1 MSLADPTSSP
11 PVTPPPLGK
20 WRRRLR
26 RLLALSVVTYL
37 AAAAL
42 ASSGPP
48 ELAGLLAFAL
58 AAGLAFRAGDSPAS
72 EAVPLM
78 GTGLALASVVHG
90 AGAPL
95 FVRVIGDAGL
105 VVALVVAARDVL
117 ALSGTPS
124 LASALAPP
132 RPWAAALPAGFV
144 LVALL
149 LGGRSELSVAV
160 ALTLAGA
167 LVVALVLF
175 ELGRRRLE
183 LGVRARH
190 TATLAALLLGLGV
203 AAAFSRAAPSGFTDV
218 VLRAA
223 LAPAALGVVAIARRA
238 RELVVARLAR
248 LLVVVVVFG
257 GALVLFALDVAVRSP
272 LDAVPLVALT
282 AAGGVLIGVLAPRI
296 AEGLRPERGAWLD
309 AVRAAEDALLRDGE
323 TDGVSEALAHL
334 RAPLGSVAGPAAT
347 PTSPELWTFDPVRVL
362 KVDAAGYAHAS
373 EGLYPADVV
382 RFAAEE
388 PEATLRA
395 EVLAEL
401 EVRRPDLRP
410 ALRWLRD
417 RDAKVAVVITEGGE
431 PRGLLVVP
439 EGPRHDA
446 LTLEE
451 VVALKRLADR
461 FAGISGF
468 RAATARGLE
477 RERALRERIDGLED
491 RLATLE
497 HAAARE
503 AARHERATL
512 RLARPATVGLYAASS
527 RLAFEALEA
536 RTRVGAPLVVE
547 HPSGVD
553 PVPYV
558 ARAHLSGARAKGAL
572 VLVDGTAAREHEVAR
587 WTDPIASP
595 LALAD
600 RGVLVLVDG
609 AALPVDV
616 QRLVAQSLAE
626 KRAPWERAEPLDVVL
641 ALTRVPGEPSIEPAL
656 AARLGDAIEQP
667 VRLPG
672 LAERAEDLRAL
683 LTDRLAREGLRVRGE
698 PVALGD
704 SALARLVEHP
714 FPGDEL
720 ELAAVVQALVRG
732 ARGAVLTGEDVDRL
746 GLRAEPPPDARIR
759 LV

>member
-1 MSLADPTSSP
+1 MSLADPTASP
-11 PVTPPPLGK
+11 KVAPPPLGP

-26 RLLALSVVTYL
+26 RLLAVSVVVYV

-48 ELAGLLAFAL
+48 ELPGLIAFAVAVL
-58 AAGLAFRAGDSPAS
+58 FGYRAATSRAR
-72 EAVPLM
+72 EAVPLLA
-78 GTGLALASVVHG
+78 TAFALASVVRG
-90 AGAPL
+90 AAAPA
-95 FVRVIGDAGL
+95 FVRVLGDAGL
-105 VVALVVAARDVL
+105 VVVLVLAAREVL
-117 ALSGTPS
+117 LLAGTPS
-124 LASALAPP
+124 LASSLAPP

-144 LVALL
+144 LVALA
-149 LGGRSELSVAV
+149 LGGTSTVGVAV
-160 ALTLAGA
+160 ALALAAA
-167 LVVALVLF
+167 LVVALVVF

-183 LGVRARH
+183 LGVRARL
-190 TATLAALLLGLGV
+190 TAALAVMLLGLGV
-203 AAAFSRAAPSGFTDV
+203 AAALARAASSGFSDV
-218 VLRAA
+218 ALRAA
-223 LAPAALGVVAIARRA
+223 LGPAALGAAAIALHA
-238 RELVVARLAR
+238 RELAVARLAR
-248 LLVVVVVFG
+248 LLVVVTVFG
-257 GALVLFALDVAVRSP
+257 GGLVLFALDVAVRSP
-272 LDAVPLVALT
+272 IDAVPIAFVTAIGGILV
-282 AAGGVLIGVLAPRI
+282 GVFAPRI
-296 AEGLRPERGAWLD
+296 ADGLRPERGAWLD

-323 TDGVSEALAHL
+323 EDGMSAALACL
-334 RAPLGSVAGPAAT
+334 RAPLGTSGQTT
-347 PTSPELWTFDPVRVL
+347 PISPELWTFDPVRIL
-362 KVDAAGYAHAS
+362 KVDAAGYAHTS
-373 EGLYPADVV
+373 EGLFPADVV
-382 RFAAEE
+382 RFASEE

-395 EVLAEL
+395 EVLTEL

-417 RDAKVAVVITEGGE
+417 RDAKVAVVVTDGGE
-431 PRGLLVVP
+431 ARGLLVVP

-461 FAGISGF
+461 FAGVSGF
-468 RAATARGLE
+468 RAASLRGLE
-477 RERALRERIDGLED
+477 RERALREKIDGLED

-512 RLARPATVGLYAASS
+512 RLSRPATVGLYAASS
-527 RLAFEALEA
+527 RMAFDALEA
-536 RTRVGAPLVVE
+536 RTRVGAPIVVE

-553 PVPYV
+553 PVPYL
-558 ARAHLSGARAKGAL
+558 ARAHLVGARATGAL

-587 WTDPIASP
+587 WMDPIASP

-609 AALPVDV
+609 AALPADV

-641 ALTRVPGEPSIEPAL
+641 AVTRVPGGGELDAAL
-656 AARLGDAIEQP
+656 AARLGDAVP
-667 VRLPG
+667 LRLPG

-704 SALARLVEHP
+704 AALARLVEHS
-714 FPGDEL
+714 FPGDET
-720 ELAAVVQALVRG
+720 ELAAIVQALVRG
-732 ARGAVLTGEDVDRL
+732 ARGPVLGAEDVDAL
-746 GLRAEPPPDARIR
+746 GLRPEPPPNARIR